1 MKSKVNKENNMNKP
15 IRHGEAMLV
24 PITKAVRG
32 KQHTQYI
39 IAHSETGHHHVLE
52 SKVPFVVSETDKQ
65 FVIEL
70 FEPAQIVHKKQLD
83 KHKTLPVA
91 SGKYKV
97 VKKTEYDPW
106 QEIIR
111 EVHD

>member
-1 MKSKVNKENNMNKP
+1 MNKP
-15 IRHGEAMLV
+15 IRHGEAMLIPFEGEV
-24 PITKAVRG
+24 TG
-32 KQHTQYI
+32 KKHETYI
-39 IAHSETGHHHVLE
+39 IAHSETGHHHILQ
-52 SKVPFVVSETDKQ
+52 SKTPFVVSETDKQ

-70 FEPAQIVHKKQLD
+70 FEPAQIVHKKTVD

-91 SGKYKV
+91 PGKYRV

-106 QEIIR
+106 QQIIR